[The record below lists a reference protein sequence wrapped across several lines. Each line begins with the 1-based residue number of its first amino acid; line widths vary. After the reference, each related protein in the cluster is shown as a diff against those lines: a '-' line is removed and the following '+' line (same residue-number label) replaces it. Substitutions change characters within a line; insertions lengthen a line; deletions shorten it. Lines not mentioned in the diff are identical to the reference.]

1 MVSDEKCIEILT
13 KYNENEI
20 SKDDIK
26 LIRSFLYEWAL
37 IEIKIEKE
45 KGL

>member
-1 MVSDEKCIEILT
+1 MVSDEKCKEILT

-26 LIRSFLYEWAL
+26 LIRSLLYEWAL
-37 IEIKIEKE
+37 IEIKIEME